1 MHPELGLIPPSQFL
15 TIAEEIG
22 LIVPLGEWVLREAC
36 RQAQSWKEQGFEDLT
51 ISVNL
56 AGQQI
61 GQSNL
66 YESIVS
72 ILDETGLAPRRLEL
86 EILESFVM
94 RHAEQSI
101 TTLEAIRDLGVSL
114 SIDDFGSGYSSLSY
128 LKRLPVSKLKIDQTL
143 VLDIPDDPDDVAIAR
158 AVIALG
164 HSMGLKVCAEGVETK
179 AQREFLAAEGV
190 DELQGYFYSRPVPA
204 DEFMAYIRSQ
214 A

>member
-1 MHPELGLIPPSQFL
+1 
-15 TIAEEIG
+15 
-22 LIVPLGEWVLREAC
+22 
-36 RQAQSWKEQGFEDLT
+36 
-51 ISVNL
+51 
-56 AGQQI
+56 
-61 GQSNL
+61 
-66 YESIVS
+66 
-72 ILDETGLAPRRLEL
+72 
-86 EILESFVM
+86 M